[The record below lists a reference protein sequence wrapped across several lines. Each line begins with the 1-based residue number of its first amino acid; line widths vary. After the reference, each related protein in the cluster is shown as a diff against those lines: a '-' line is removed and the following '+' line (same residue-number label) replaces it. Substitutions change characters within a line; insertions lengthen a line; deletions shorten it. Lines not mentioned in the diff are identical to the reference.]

1 MHLLEYT
8 RRSSKKKIS
17 YSGVIIV
24 LSGLQ
29 EMADITSKTAMAP
42 VTPKATSGKHGGH
55 SEASEGTQFSS
66 LGGFRFGFFYKIG
79 LTQLTQI
86 VNPGSSVLA
95 KLSPFKKELELSCCK
110 ERQKK
115 SQLR

>member
-42 VTPKATSGKHGGH
+42 VTPKATSGKHGGN

-66 LGGFRFGFFYKIG
+66 LGGFRSVFSIEFDS
-79 LTQLTQI
+79 TQLTQ
-86 VNPGSSVLA
+86 SVSPESTIIIFALLE
-95 KLSPFKKELELSCCK
+95 KGLISLLKMTLSEEMVLK
-110 ERQKK
+110 
-115 SQLR
+115 